1 MIFERSKSLLPS
13 TASEQQYMFCSE
25 GEAGL
30 KNREFHSSPLEN
42 CFYLGQS
49 VRKSKSKDTVEN
61 HRDFAGKYLSKS

>member
-1 MIFERSKSLLPS
+1 
-13 TASEQQYMFCSE
+13 MFCSE

-61 HRDFAGKYLSKS
+61 HRDFGGKYLSKS